1 MPVATLIVVRP
12 RIEVKAIKG
21 NSLDADW
28 NGRKMR
34 ADVSIEAIFVHAEI
48 QGRISQSYEPRQERK

>member
-21 NSLDADW
+21 DSLDADW

-34 ADVSIEAIFVHAEI
+34 ADVAIEAIFVHAEV
-48 QGRISQSYEPRQERK
+48 GRGIAQSDEAR

>member
-21 NSLDADW
+21 DSLDADW

-34 ADVSIEAIFVHAEI
+34 ADVAIEAIFVHAEV
-48 QGRISQSYEPRQERK
+48 GRAIAQSDEAR